1 MASEY
6 NQSST
11 TYGKSKNQVSTMLKQ
26 GFIPDTF
33 LSPPPNKTPVLPIS
47 RISLSPPPSPNNSA
61 RHVPTRPSP
70 TLLEMMSDEQ
80 THESKL
86 ALENRKRAQERV
98 SRVLETA
105 PFRNPGEWGGFG
117 DVKLTV
123 AARDGFRV
131 SMDVHRRVLVGQSR
145 FFADKLSRS
154 GGRGAVS
161 VEICDCDDVEVYVD
175 AVVMMYCED
184 LKRRLMGEDVSKVL
198 GLLKVLVFCVFV
210 CDDLLLVS
218 RELQLALIDAGNWL
232 KIRVSCLYVSRLL
245 KCGCT
250 MVLCL
255 QVSAAIMFDAGVM
268 SCLEYLE
275 AVPWS
280 AEEEGK
286 VVSHLSQLELDDSVT
301 DVLKRVSTEPSTSSR
316 ADDIFSGLL
325 TGVLQANDDKA
336 RREMK
341 TLISRL
347 LTEDSSDHVNYGNR
361 LDISKDALYNLCHRC
376 LSSLVLRL
384 SEATCMDESRQ
395 DRGVLM
401 GEIAREADNMQW
413 IVDILIAKKCGDEF
427 VKLWG
432 DQKELA
438 LLHSKVP
445 VMYRHEI
452 SRITAQLCI
461 AIGRGHILVHKDA
474 RYSLLSTW
482 LEALYEDFG
491 WMRRAGRSLDK
502 KLVEDGLSH
511 TILTLPLPQQQAI
524 LLNWF
529 DRFLNKGGDCPNIQK
544 AFEVWWR
551 RTFIR
556 QYVAESHL
564 QITICDYPN

>member
-1 MASEY
+1 MAY

-11 TYGKSKNQVSTMLKQ
+11 TYSKSKNHVSTMLKQ

-33 LSPPPNKTPVLPIS
+33 LSPPPNKTPVLPLS
-47 RISLSPPPSPNNSA
+47 RISLSPPTSPNNST
-61 RHVPTRPSP
+61 RHRPTRPSP

-80 THESKL
+80 THQSKL

-131 SMDVHRRVLVGQSR
+131 SMDVHRGVLVGRSR

-154 GGRGAVS
+154 GGGEAVS
-161 VEICDCDDVEVYVD
+161 VEICDCDDVEVYVE

-184 LKRRLMGEDVSKVL
+184 LKSRLMGVDVSKVL
-198 GLLKVLVFCVFV
+198 GLLKV
-210 CDDLLLVS
+210 
-218 RELQLALIDAGNWL
+218 
-232 KIRVSCLYVSRLL
+232 
-245 KCGCT
+245 
-250 MVLCL
+250 
-255 QVSAAIMFDAGVM
+255 SAAIMFDAGIM

-301 DVLKRVSTEPSTSSR
+301 DVLKRVSAEPSTSSR

-325 TGVLQANDDKA
+325 TGVLQAKDDKA

-347 LTEDSSDHVNYGNR
+347 LREDSSDYINYGNR

-376 LSSLVLRL
+376 LSSLVLCL

-395 DRGVLM
+395 DRRVLM

-427 VKLWG
+427 VNLWG

-491 WMRRAGRSLDK
+491 WMKRAGRSLDK

-529 DRFLNKGGDCPNIQK
+529 HRFLNKGDDCPNIQK

-556 QYVAESHL
+556 QYVAESQL
-564 QITICDYPN
+564 QMTVCDYPN